1 MFPTLV
7 IATLVTTPVIKIVGV
22 AAIDLE
28 KLAVMVT
35 VLVGDK
41 VVDII
46 LSASVSVKVTV
57 GAEVSKVK
65 VILSVPATYALPARS
80 VPETVAV

>member
-1 MFPTLV
+1 M
-7 IATLVTTPVIKIVGV
+7 VTTPVMKIVGV

-28 KLAVMVT
+28 KLAVIVT

-46 LSASVSVKVTV
+46 LSASVSVRVTV
-57 GAEVSKVK
+57 GAVESTVK
-65 VILSVPATYALPARS
+65 VMLSVP
-80 VPETVAV
+80 E

>member
-1 MFPTLV
+1 LVPLICV
-7 IATLVTTPVIKIVGV
+7 IATLVTTPVIDIVGV
-22 AAIDLE
+22 AVIGFE

-46 LSASVSVKVTV
+46 LSLSVSVKVTV
-57 GAEVSKVK
+57 GAVVSKVK
-65 VILSVPATYALPARS
+65 VILSVP
-80 VPETVAV
+80 E

>member
-1 MFPTLV
+1 M
-7 IATLVTTPVIKIVGV
+7 

-46 LSASVSVKVTV
+46 LSASVSVRVTV
-57 GAEVSKVK
+57 GGVVSKVK
-65 VILSVPATYALPARS
+65 VMLSVP
-80 VPETVAV
+80 E

>member
-1 MFPTLV
+1 M
-7 IATLVTTPVIKIVGV
+7 KIVGV

-57 GAEVSKVK
+57 GAEASIVK
-65 VILSVPATYALPARS
+65 VILSVP
-80 VPETVAV
+80 E

>member
-1 MFPTLV
+1 M
-7 IATLVTTPVIKIVGV
+7 KIVGV

-35 VLVGDK
+35 VLIGDK

-46 LSASVSVKVTV
+46 LSASVSVRVTV
-57 GAEVSKVK
+57 GAVVSKVK
-65 VILSVPATYALPARS
+65 VILSVP
-80 VPETVAV
+80 E

>member
-1 MFPTLV
+1 MLPTLV
-7 IATLVTTPVIKIVGV
+7 IATLVTTPVIYIEGV
-22 AAIDLE
+22 AVIGFE

-57 GAEVSKVK
+57 GAVESTVK
-65 VILSVPATYALPARS
+65 VMLSVP
-80 VPETVAV
+80 E

>member
-1 MFPTLV
+1 M
-7 IATLVTTPVIKIVGV
+7 

-46 LSASVSVKVTV
+46 LSASVSVRITV
-57 GAEVSKVK
+57 GGVESIVK
-65 VILSVPATYALPARS
+65 VMLSVP
-80 VPETVAV
+80 E

>member
-1 MFPTLV
+1 
-7 IATLVTTPVIKIVGV
+7 
-22 AAIDLE
+22 
-28 KLAVMVT
+28 MVT

-57 GAEVSKVK
+57 GAVESIVN
-65 VILSVPATYALPARS
+65 VILSVP
-80 VPETVAV
+80 E

>member
-7 IATLVTTPVIKIVGV
+7 IATLVTTPVMNIVGV
-22 AAIDLE
+22 AVIGFE
-28 KLAVMVT
+28 KLAVIVT

-57 GAEVSKVK
+57 GAVESTVK
-65 VILSVPATYALPARS
+65 VMLSVP
-80 VPETVAV
+80 E

>member
-1 MFPTLV
+1 MN
-7 IATLVTTPVIKIVGV
+7 IVGV
-22 AAIDLE
+22 AVIGFE

-57 GAEVSKVK
+57 GAVESTVK
-65 VILSVPATYALPARS
+65 VILSVPEALPARS
-80 VPETVAV
+80 APATVAL

>member
-1 MFPTLV
+1 
-7 IATLVTTPVIKIVGV
+7 LVTTPVIKIVGV
-22 AAIDLE
+22 AVIGFE

-35 VLVGDK
+35 VLIGDK

-46 LSASVSVKVTV
+46 LSASVSVRVTV

-65 VILSVPATYALPARS
+65 VILSVP
-80 VPETVAV
+80 E